1 MTLLNNGLRSNSLHQ
16 NAQDWRR
23 KPTIYGP
30 KSSAP
35 VYATGAVSLDL
46 GATWSYNQQPPSW
59 IIANPAPSG
68 DLALRAANWKVGAFW
83 VQGVTSGLESTPMF
97 IEDNVD
103 WGHYDPTTDVV
114 LGSGLG
120 SPISGT
126 PVDRGEPVLNAPYC
140 VAVVAGFTL
149 LTVMNTP
156 ALNSGGDTIDF
167 HVGPEWADYPNYDTD
182 YFQSFIVNY
191 GALTDLGS
199 AIISGDGGTSHS
211 TIPFVTTNGIHKT
224 ALLFDETQA
233 VISVDG
239 NANIIAPAVVY
250 TPLTPPTTIA
260 LQAGNQQSNDAPA
273 TQRSFVEM
281 HLIYAPQPVGDL
293 PTMSAP

>member
-1 MTLLNNGLRSNSLHQ
+1 MDAIWESGMSM
-16 NAQDWRR
+16 
-23 KPTIYGP
+23 IYPGITA
-30 KSSAP
+30 SGEGGAP

-97 IEDNVD
+97 VEDSVD

-120 SPISGT
+120 SPISGS
-126 PVDRGEPVLNAPYC
+126 PNDRGEPVLNAAYC
-140 VAVVAGFTL
+140 VLLVAGFTL

-156 ALNSGGDTIDF
+156 TLNSGGDTIDF
-167 HVGPEWADYPNYDTD
+167 HVGPEWANYPDYDTD
-182 YFQSFIVNY
+182 YFLSFVVNY
-191 GALTDLGS
+191 GAGTDVANS
-199 AIISGDGGTSHS
+199 VISGDGDSSSSPVPH
-211 TIPFVTTNGIHKT
+211 VTTSGVHKT
-224 ALLFDETQA
+224 ALLFNETQA
-233 VISVDG
+233 AVSVDG
-239 NANIIAPAVVY
+239 APNIVAPAVIY
-250 TPLTPPTTIA
+250 TPSTPPTTIA
-260 LQAGNQQSNDAPA
+260 LQAGNQQGGVTAPA

-281 HLIYAPQPVGDL
+281 HLIYPSQPIGDL
-293 PTMSAP
+293 PIMSAP